1 MESIFAQTDTVL
13 IICNKNFEIIFANS
27 SCEDVFLTSK
37 SKIINK
43 ELYLFLDNFK
53 QVHDLSIKSL
63 DRGISYKLHDCSI
76 KSQFYSISIKSIT
89 YNSQTSF
96 LYEIFNTSMKKE
108 IEEQHKLIN
117 HENSYHELLRNLAHE
132 IKNPLGAMKGS
143 AQLLERK
150 TDFQYHEYTNL
161 IINETNRLK
170 DLIDNLLSP
179 FKKRTTMR
187 ANIHEIIERVIKTIL
202 VEYPEVKFI
211 RKYDVSI
218 PEIFCDPSQVYQA
231 IFNLILNGVQSTE
244 ENCKITLNTKIK
256 INDSLIKK
264 NSSSIEIM
272 IKDNG
277 SGIRLNDFDKI
288 FEPLYTTKKN
298 GSGLGL
304 SLSRSLIY
312 QNNGVL
318 NLVNSDSF
326 GTQFQISLPNIQ

>member
-326 GTQFQISLPNIQ
+326 GTQFQISLPNTQ

>member
-63 DRGISYKLHDCSI
+63 DRDISYKLHDCSI
-76 KSQFYSISIKSIT
+76 RNQYYSISIKSIT

-179 FKKRTTMR
+179 YKKRTTMR

-218 PEIFCDPSQVYQA
+218 PEILCDPSQVYQA

-264 NSSSIEIM
+264 NASSIEVM

-277 SGIRLNDFDKI
+277 SGIEINDFDKI

-312 QNNGVL
+312 QNDGVL

>member
-63 DRGISYKLHDCSI
+63 DRDISYKLHDCSI
-76 KSQFYSISIKSIT
+76 RNQYYSISIKSIT

-143 AQLLERK
+143 AQLLEKK

-179 FKKRTTMR
+179 YKKRTTMR

-218 PEIFCDPSQVYQA
+218 PEILCDPSQVYQA

-264 NSSSIEIM
+264 NASSIEVM

-277 SGIRLNDFDKI
+277 SGIEINDFDKI

-312 QNNGVL
+312 QNDGVL

>member
-1 MESIFAQTDTVL
+1 MESIFAQTETVL

-63 DRGISYKLHDCSI
+63 DRNISYKLHDCSI
-76 KSQFYSISIKSIT
+76 RNQYYSISIKSIT

-179 FKKRTTMR
+179 YKKRTTMR

-218 PEIFCDPSQVYQA
+218 PEILCDPSQVYQA

-264 NSSSIEIM
+264 NSSYIEVM

-277 SGIRLNDFDKI
+277 SGIEINDFDKI

-312 QNNGVL
+312 QNDGVL